1 MQRNIRS
8 TALARNAR
16 TVTLRLPAARSPSWV
31 IAETGTSAAF
41 SFLSLI
47 LIAKVIGPDAA
58 GLGAVAIAAFLLA
71 DLACASLFTD
81 ALVQRAS
88 LSEHHVRSAL
98 TVQVLVGAG
107 GALALALL
115 APVIAHAADAPEVR
129 PLILALA
136 ALLPFS
142 AFSGAS
148 AGLVLRDQRYRLLA
162 LRALLGQPI
171 ALAAGL
177 LLATEGY
184 GAWAL
189 IAQQAVTT
197 MVTFALMLALGRH
210 FLRPAIAGRAL
221 ADLWPV
227 AGPQILSVIVLAG
240 RYRLFVLALGVVTTE
255 AVVAVCNVAFR
266 LLDSALGVVWGSVS
280 RLSAPRLSALQ
291 ANRGGLAEA
300 YGHLAQLQA
309 LMGMPIAAGIAL
321 TAPDLI
327 RSVLGP
333 AWLDAADATRLVG
346 WVAVLSFSWG
356 DPGSL
361 FLALGKTKR
370 NLVLSTV
377 AMAAPLATLLAARPT
392 TAMGVAACWASG
404 TVVIAPWV
412 IWLALSELKRS
423 PLWLL
428 GRIAPALAA
437 TAAMTAVIVLLQK
450 TVARDLPP
458 FARLV
463 VSAAAGALVFS
474 AVAWMALGRQPPRG
488 LRNPEPVAAE

>member
-1 MQRNIRS
+1 
-8 TALARNAR
+8 
-16 TVTLRLPAARSPSWV
+16 V
-31 IAETGTSAAF
+31 F
-41 SFLSLI
+41 SFFSL
-47 LIAKVIGPDAA
+47 LMIAKVIGPDAA

-71 DLACASLFTD
+71 DLACSSLFTD

-98 TVQVLVGAG
+98 TVQVLAGAG

-115 APVIAHAADAPEVR
+115 APAIAHLSDAPQVST
-129 PLILALA
+129 LILALA

-162 LRALLGQPI
+162 MRALLGQPL
-171 ALAAGL
+171 ALLAGL
-177 LLATEGY
+177 LLAAKGY

-189 IAQQAVTT
+189 IAQQATT
-197 MVTFALMLALGRH
+197 TVVTFALMVALGRLT
-210 FLRPAIAGRAL
+210 FRPAIVRQAL

-280 RLSAPRLSALQ
+280 RLSLPRLSALQ
-291 ANRGGLAEA
+291 GNRAGLAEA

-327 RSVLGP
+327 RAMLGP
-333 AWLDAADATRLVG
+333 AWLDAAEATRLVG
-346 WVAVLSFSWG
+346 WVAVLSFCWG
-356 DPGSL
+356 DPGNL
-361 FLALGKTKR
+361 FVALGKAKR
-370 NLVLSTV
+370 NLLLSTIALAV
-377 AMAAPLATLLAARPT
+377 PLAILLVARPAT
-392 TAMGVAACWASG
+392 PFGVAVCWASS
-404 TVVIAPWV
+404 TVVMAPFV
-412 IWLALSELKRS
+412 VWLALSELKRS

-437 TAAMTAVIVLLQK
+437 TAAMAVTVALLQE
-450 TVARDLPP
+450 TVARGLPP
-458 FARLV
+458 LTRLV
-463 VSAAAGALVFS
+463 VSAVAGALVFS
-474 AVAWMALGRQPPRG
+474 TVAWLALGRRPPRG
-488 LRNPEPVAAE
+488 LRNPAPVAAE

>member
-1 MQRNIRS
+1 M
-8 TALARNAR
+8 
-16 TVTLRLPAARSPSWV
+16 TLRLPAARASSWV
-31 IAETGTSAAF
+31 IAETATTAVF
-41 SFLSLI
+41 SLFSLM
-47 LIAKVIGPDAA
+47 LIAKVIGPEAA
-58 GLGAVAIAAFLLA
+58 GLGAIAIAAFLLA

-88 LSEHHVRSAL
+88 LSEHHIRSAL

-115 APVIAHAADAPEVR
+115 APAIADLSDAPQVSQ
-129 PLILALA
+129 LILALA

-148 AGLVLRDQRYRLLA
+148 AGMVLRAQRYSLLA
-162 LRALLGQPI
+162 TRALLGQPL
-171 ALAAGL
+171 ALMAGL
-177 LLATEGY
+177 LLASEGY

-189 IAQQAVTT
+189 IAQQATAT
-197 MVTFALMLALGRH
+197 AVTFALMLALGRH
-210 FLRPAIAGRAL
+210 HLRPAIAGRAL

-227 AGPQILSVIVLAG
+227 AGPQILAVIVMAG

-255 AVVAVCNVAFR
+255 TVVAVCNVAFR
-266 LLDSALGVVWGSVS
+266 LLDSALGIVWGSVS
-280 RLSAPRLSALQ
+280 RLSIPRLSALQ
-291 ANRGGLAEA
+291 SNRGGLAEA

-327 RSVLGP
+327 RALLGP
-333 AWLDAADATRLVG
+333 AWLDAAEATRLVG
-346 WVAVLSFSWG
+346 WMAVFSFSWG

-370 NLVLSTV
+370 NLMLSAAALAVPLATLLIARPATPFGVALCWASSTV
-377 AMAAPLATLLAARPT
+377 AMA
-392 TAMGVAACWASG
+392 
-404 TVVIAPWV
+404 PWV
-412 IWLALSELKRS
+412 VWLALSELKRS

-437 TAAMTAVIVLLQK
+437 TAAMAVTVALLQE
-450 TVARDLPP
+450 TVAHGLPP
-458 FARLV
+458 LTRLV
-463 VSAAAGALVFS
+463 VSAVAGALVFS
-474 AVAWMALGRQPPRG
+474 TVAWLALGRRPPRG
-488 LRNPEPVAAE
+488 LRNPAPVAAE

>member
-1 MQRNIRS
+1 MWI
-8 TALARNAR
+8 AR
-16 TVTLRLPAARSPSWV
+16 
-31 IAETGTSAAF
+31 
-41 SFLSLI
+41 
-47 LIAKVIGPDAA
+47 VIGPDAA

-81 ALVQRAS
+81 ALVQRPA

-115 APVIAHAADAPEVR
+115 APAIARAADAPEVR
-129 PLILALA
+129 PLVLALA

-162 LRALLGQPI
+162 LRALLGQPL

-177 LLATEGY
+177 LIAAGGH

-189 IAQQAVTT
+189 IGQQATATLV
-197 MVTFALMLALGRH
+197 VFALMLALGRH
-210 FLRPAIAGRAL
+210 RLRPAVAGRAL
-221 ADLWPV
+221 AELWPV
-227 AGPQILSVIVLAG
+227 AGPQILAVIVTAG
-240 RYRLFVLALGVVTTE
+240 RYRLFVLALGVVATE

-266 LLDSALGVVWGSVS
+266 LLDSALNVVWSSVP
-280 RLSAPRLSALQ
+280 RLSLPRLSALQ
-291 ANRGGLAEA
+291 ANRGAMAEA

-327 RSVLGP
+327 RAMLGP
-333 AWLDAADATRLVG
+333 VWLDAAEATRLAG
-346 WVAVLSFSWG
+346 WVAVLSFIWG

-361 FLALGKTKR
+361 FVALGKTRR
-370 NLVLSTV
+370 NLALSV
-377 AMAAPLATLLAARPT
+377 AALAVPLATLLLARPET
-392 TAMGVAACWASG
+392 PFGVAVCWASS
-404 TVVIAPWV
+404 TVFMAPWV
-412 IWLALSELKRS
+412 VWLVLNELKRS

-437 TAAMTAVIVLLQK
+437 TAAMAAAVVLLQE
-450 TVARDLPP
+450 TAARGLPP
-458 FARLV
+458 LARLA

-474 AVAWMALGRQPPRG
+474 AVAWLTLGRQMPRG
-488 LRNPEPVAAE
+488 LRNPGPVAAE

>member
-1 MQRNIRS
+1 MWI
-8 TALARNAR
+8 ARA
-16 TVTLRLPAARSPSWV
+16 
-31 IAETGTSAAF
+31 
-41 SFLSLI
+41 
-47 LIAKVIGPDAA
+47 IGPEAA
-58 GLGAVAIAAFLLA
+58 GLGAVAVAAFLLI

-88 LSEHHVRSAL
+88 LSEHHVRSAV
-98 TVQVLVGAG
+98 TVQVLVGVG

-115 APVIAHAADAPEVR
+115 APAIARAADAPEVR

-142 AFSGAS
+142 AYSGAC
-148 AGLVLRDQRYRLLA
+148 AGLVLRAQRYRLLA
-162 LRALLGQPI
+162 LRALLGQPL

-177 LLATEGY
+177 LCAAEGF

-189 IAQQAVTT
+189 IAQQATAT
-197 MVTFALMLALGRH
+197 AVTFALMLALGRH
-210 FLRPAIAGRAL
+210 GLRPAVARRAL

-227 AGPQILSVIVLAG
+227 AGPQILSVIVTAG

-266 LLDSALGVVWGSVS
+266 LLDSALNVVWSSVP
-280 RLSAPRLSALQ
+280 RLSLPRLSALQ
-291 ANRGGLAEA
+291 ANRGDMAEA

-327 RSVLGP
+327 RALLGP
-333 AWLDAADATRLVG
+333 VWLDAAEATRLVG
-346 WVAVLSFSWG
+346 WVAVLSFAWG

-361 FLALGKTKR
+361 FVALGKTKR
-370 NLVLSTV
+370 NLALSMGALV
-377 AMAAPLATLLAARPT
+377 VPLAALLAARPAT
-392 TAMGVAACWASG
+392 PFGVAVCWASS
-404 TVVIAPWV
+404 TVFMAPWV
-412 IWLALSELKRS
+412 VWLALGELKRS

-437 TAAMTAVIVLLQK
+437 TAAMAAAVVLLQE
-450 TVARDLPP
+450 TVARGLQP
-458 FARLV
+458 FARLA

-474 AVAWMALGRQPPRG
+474 AVAWLALGRQPPRG
-488 LRNPEPVAAE
+488 LRNPGPVAAG